1 MVSPAEV
8 SVPARGQHRDPVL
21 RDSVV
26 SRVAVVVQALIGA
39 AVVLFPVWQ
48 GLIDS
53 PTAPLLVWMLPALIG
68 GAALLA
74 ALAGA
79 RFVFFVLVVLAIRPA
94 LDFYGR
100 GAIGFGTLLGAT
112 FLALTSVWLLSQ
124 ILTRRRMLSGYP
136 LAVAALVM
144 ALSGILSTALSDDR
158 ATSLPE
164 LLRLFVVLAM
174 FVVLERLLRDTAN
187 QPRVLLALA
196 VSTVAPLIVGSL
208 QLLQLGLGG
217 DNRQLVENRVNATF
231 SHPNSLAMYAA
242 LLLVTG
248 LALFPALPRVW
259 RMVGVALL
267 AGLALLLLG
276 TATRAAWIGAAFGI
290 LVVTW
295 LTRRRLAV
303 IALAGIAGIAMTP
316 AVRGRFA
323 DVFDRKSAEFNA
335 FVGENSLEWRIGHWQ
350 RAIDVSAPR
359 RVTGLGPG
367 IVEAQSVGHKPMHN
381 DYLRAWVEFGG
392 VGVLAYVFLFGTMIA
407 IVVFAWRRVRTG
419 TERAVVLAAAG
430 AIGVA
435 LVMALTDNLLTQS
448 VVLWYLAPSVAAA
461 SAIAARP
468 PGDPLPTDPQPVE
481 ESASAPLALVPHSS
495 GEVPA

>member
-26 SRVAVVVQALIGA
+26 SRVAVVVLALIGA

-468 PGDPLPTDPQPVE
+468 PGDPL
-481 ESASAPLALVPHSS
+481 ALVPHSS
-495 GEVPA
+495 GEVSA

>member
-26 SRVAVVVQALIGA
+26 SRVAVVVLALIGA

-174 FVVLERLLRDTAN
+174 FVVLERLLRDSAN

-359 RVTGLGPG
+359 RATGLGPG

-481 ESASAPLALVPHSS
+481 ESASDPLALVPHSS
-495 GEVPA
+495 GEVSA